1 MARLSQLTIRA
12 RLAILSSVL
21 LIVLAGSTGYLTRTL
36 SDEAAATV
44 RAADMFA
51 LADQA
56 NTARIAFGELRYW
69 NTDLAVSQLTLSEQ
83 KAAWAR
89 GRLERDLDQLA
100 AQKPDQIAK
109 VRVELAGYDKLAGQA
124 ADAYTNDQRVIGN
137 TLLAQARQHSLV
149 IDELLGAMV
158 SEVTSDANAARD
170 RVIGE
175 AAVASRPRSATSCS
189 SRSSRPSR
197 PAKAPDWVSRS
208 ATTS

>member
-1 MARLSQLTIRA
+1 MTRLSQLTIRA
-12 RLAILSSVL
+12 RLAILSSML

-44 RAADMFA
+44 QAADMFA

-56 NTARIAFGELRYW
+56 NNARIAFGELRYW

-83 KAAWAR
+83 KAVSAR
-89 GRLERDLDQLA
+89 ERLEHDLDQLA

-109 VRVELAGYDKLAGQA
+109 VRVELAGYEKLASQA

-149 IDELLGAMV
+149 LDELLGAMV
-158 SEVTSDANAARD
+158 SEVTSDAKAARD
-170 RVIGE
+170 
-175 AAVASRPRSATSCS
+175 P
-189 SRSSRPSR
+189 
-197 PAKAPDWVSRS
+197 
-208 ATTS
+208 